1 MEYIKR
7 FFIVIGLFLL
17 SQIGMFTYGTLKQSS
32 LQVGQGTMP
41 LLSTLI
47 LIVIFIMNIG
57 LLLVLANK
65 LELLNFDSKFL
76 NKKNILIIVI
86 GVVIARLV
94 AILGTILLNN
104 QGIDSTALNDAAINN
119 LFTGENPLL
128 IILILG
134 ISAPIMEEIVFRAGI
149 IGYFLKDWPILGIA
163 LSSISFGL
171 VHGPT
176 DIISFFMYA
185 LIGLVLSIAYFKT
198 SRLEVSILIHFFNNL
213 IPAIVI
219 AFGLI

>member
-32 LQVGQGTMP
+32 LQVGQVTMP

-94 AILGTILLNN
+94 A
-104 QGIDSTALNDAAINN
+104 
-119 LFTGENPLL
+119 
-128 IILILG
+128 
-134 ISAPIMEEIVFRAGI
+134 
-149 IGYFLKDWPILGIA
+149 ILGIA

-219 AFGLI
+219 AFGLM

>member
-57 LLLVLANK
+57 LLFVLANK

-104 QGIDSTALNDAAINN
+104 QDKKEQVQNHQKKTPFQVLFYFINSFPDLDFV
-119 LFTGENPLL
+119 LFLPL
-128 IILILG
+128 
-134 ISAPIMEEIVFRAGI
+134 
-149 IGYFLKDWPILGIA
+149 GYELVQIR
-163 LSSISFGL
+163 SF
-171 VHGPT
+171 
-176 DIISFFMYA
+176 
-185 LIGLVLSIAYFKT
+185 
-198 SRLEVSILIHFFNNL
+198 
-213 IPAIVI
+213 
-219 AFGLI
+219 

>member
-94 AILGTILLNN
+94 AI
-104 QGIDSTALNDAAINN
+104 
-119 LFTGENPLL
+119 
-128 IILILG
+128 
-134 ISAPIMEEIVFRAGI
+134 
-149 IGYFLKDWPILGIA
+149 
-163 LSSISFGL
+163 
-171 VHGPT
+171 
-176 DIISFFMYA
+176 
-185 LIGLVLSIAYFKT
+185 
-198 SRLEVSILIHFFNNL
+198 
-213 IPAIVI
+213 
-219 AFGLI
+219 

>member
-7 FFIVIGLFLL
+7 LFIVIGLFLL

-57 LLLVLANK
+57 LLFVLANK

-104 QGIDSTALNDAAINN
+104 QGIDSTANDAAINN

-176 DIISFFMYA
+176 DIISFFIYA

-219 AFGLI
+219 AFGLM

>member
-57 LLLVLANK
+57 LLFVLANK

-104 QGIDSTALNDAAINN
+104 QGIDSTANDAAINN

-149 IGYFLKDWPILGIA
+149 IGYFLKDWYQ
-163 LSSISFGL
+163 F
-171 VHGPT
+171 
-176 DIISFFMYA
+176 
-185 LIGLVLSIAYFKT
+185 
-198 SRLEVSILIHFFNNL
+198 
-213 IPAIVI
+213 
-219 AFGLI
+219 

>member
-32 LQVGQGTMP
+32 LQVGQVTMP

-104 QGIDSTALNDAAINN
+104 QGIDSTANDAAINN
-119 LFTGENPLL
+119 LFTGENPLQ
-128 IILILG
+128 
-134 ISAPIMEEIVFRAGI
+134 
-149 IGYFLKDWPILGIA
+149 
-163 LSSISFGL
+163 
-171 VHGPT
+171 
-176 DIISFFMYA
+176 
-185 LIGLVLSIAYFKT
+185 
-198 SRLEVSILIHFFNNL
+198 
-213 IPAIVI
+213 
-219 AFGLI
+219 